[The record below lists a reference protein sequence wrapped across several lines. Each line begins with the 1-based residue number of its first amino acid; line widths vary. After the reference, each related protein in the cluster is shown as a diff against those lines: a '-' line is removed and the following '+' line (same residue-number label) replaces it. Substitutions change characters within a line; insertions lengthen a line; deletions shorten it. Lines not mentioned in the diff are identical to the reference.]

1 MLRLNFILALVVT
14 ASVGLSV
21 PTTSRPN
28 FVFIIGDDISAED
41 FGCYGNPGIH
51 TPNIDRLAAQGLRFT
66 NAYLTASSCSPSRSS
81 IFTSRYPHNL
91 ETAAELHGLLP
102 EGIPMFP
109 KLLRDSG
116 YYTAHAGKAHFGG
129 ESDVLS
135 GPAVAAF
142 DLGGDGERDD
152 LKGGR
157 GGENQWI
164 ARLRGRPQQKPFF
177 MWFAAHDAHRAWD
190 ADSFAGMHR
199 PSDVRV
205 PPYLVDTPE
214 TRADLAHYYDEITR
228 LDYFVGEVVREL
240 TRQKVL
246 ENTVIIVMADNG
258 RPFPHSKTQFFDD
271 GIKTPLIIR
280 WPIGIAQGATSA
292 SLVSSIDIAPTLLE
306 LAGVERPDSF
316 QGVSLV
322 PILHDPKA
330 SVRDYIFAEHN
341 WHNFTA
347 HVRMVR
353 HGEFVYVRNAWP
365 QLPQPGAA
373 DTFYN
378 TSADALKA
386 LHVQNKLTPLQS
398 IVLQPNAPA
407 EEFYD
412 LAADPSQVRNLAL
425 ETSPP
430 AALAALRAILTR
442 WTEETGDTVPV
453 KPTPTNVIYETGMKT
468 AEFWR
473 GDAPG
478 AASQAAKINRPGPV
492 RDSASTPKN

>member
-1 MLRLNFILALVVT
+1 MRYLCLILT
-14 ASVGLSV
+14 FGLSAL
-21 PTTSRPN
+21 TGLSATNNSRPN

-66 NAYLTASSCSPSRSS
+66 QAYLTASSCSPSRSS

-129 ESDVLS
+129 ESDILS

-142 DLGGDGERDD
+142 DIGGDGQRDD

-164 ARLRGRPQQKPFF
+164 ARLRTRPQQKPFF
-177 MWFAAHDAHRAWD
+177 MWFASHDAHRAWD
-190 ADSFAGMHR
+190 ADSFEGMHR
-199 PSDVRV
+199 PADVRV

-240 TRQKVL
+240 TRQRVL
-246 ENTVIIVMADNG
+246 DNTVIIVMADNG
-258 RPFPHSKTQFFDD
+258 RPFPHSKTQLFDD
-271 GIKTPLIIR
+271 GIKPPLIVH
-280 WPIGIAQGATSA
+280 WPAGIPRPA
-292 SLVSSIDIAPTLLE
+292 STAALVSSIDIAPTILE
-306 LAGVERPDSF
+306 LAGVDRPASF

-322 PILHDPKA
+322 PILRDPHA
-330 SVRDYIFAEHN
+330 TVRDYIFAEHN

-353 HGEFVYVRNAWP
+353 HGDYVYIRNAWP
-365 QLPQPGAA
+365 QLPQPGAS

-378 TSADALKA
+378 PSADALKA
-386 LHVQNKLTPLQS
+386 LQAQNKLTPLQA
-398 IVLQPNAPA
+398 IVMQPTAPA

-412 LAADPSQVRNLAL
+412 LASDPGQQSNLAL
-425 ETSPP
+425 AASPP
-430 AALAALRAILTR
+430 AALTELRTTLNR

-453 KPTPTNVIYETGMKT
+453 KPTPTNFVYETGIKT

-478 AASQAAKINRPGPV
+478 AATQAAKINRSGPV
-492 RDSASTPKN
+492 RNLAPAEQK

>member
-1 MLRLNFILALVVT
+1 
-14 ASVGLSV
+14 
-21 PTTSRPN
+21 
-28 FVFIIGDDISAED
+28 
-41 FGCYGNPGIH
+41 
-51 TPNIDRLAAQGLRFT
+51 
-66 NAYLTASSCSPSRSS
+66 
-81 IFTSRYPHNL
+81 
-91 ETAAELHGLLP
+91 
-102 EGIPMFP
+102 
-109 KLLRDSG
+109 
-116 YYTAHAGKAHFGG
+116 
-129 ESDVLS
+129 
-135 GPAVAAF
+135 
-142 DLGGDGERDD
+142 
-152 LKGGR
+152 
-157 GGENQWI
+157 
-164 ARLRGRPQQKPFF
+164 
-177 MWFAAHDAHRAWD
+177 
-190 ADSFAGMHR
+190 
-199 PSDVRV
+199 
-205 PPYLVDTPE
+205 
-214 TRADLAHYYDEITR
+214 
-228 LDYFVGEVVREL
+228 
-240 TRQKVL
+240 
-246 ENTVIIVMADNG
+246 MADNG
-258 RPFPHSKTQFFDD
+258 RPFPHSKTQLFDD

-280 WPIGIAQGATSA
+280 WPAGIAQGATSA

-322 PILHDPKA
+322 PILHDHKA

-353 HGEFVYVRNAWP
+353 QGDFVYVRNAWP

-378 TSADALKA
+378 PSADALKA

-398 IVLQPNAPA
+398 LVLQPKAPA

-412 LAADPSQVRNLAL
+412 LATDLSQVRNLAL

-430 AALAALRAILTR
+430 PALAALRAILTR

-453 KPTPTNVIYETGMKT
+453 KPTPTNVIYDTGMKT

-492 RDSASTPKN
+492 RDSASSPKN